1 MKEGR
6 KEYDNGS
13 KKANRLPQHK
23 EFLFMI
29 KRISIQLSVLQL
41 SAY

>member
-1 MKEGR
+1 MVL
-6 KEYDNGS
+6 

-29 KRISIQLSVLQL
+29 KRISIQLSVL
-41 SAY
+41 